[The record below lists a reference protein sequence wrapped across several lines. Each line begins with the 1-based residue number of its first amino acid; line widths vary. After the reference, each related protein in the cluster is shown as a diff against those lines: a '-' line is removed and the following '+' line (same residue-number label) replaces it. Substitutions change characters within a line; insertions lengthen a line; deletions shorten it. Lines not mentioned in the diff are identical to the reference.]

1 MFAIFLIIILGI
13 IFWPVIKA
21 GYRMWSRMRS
31 MQRFMQDPVAEMERQ
46 AREQARRQERQAR
59 RDERDAARRAA
70 ADPNLYAQGTVLR
83 KKKIPED
90 IGEYV
95 AFTEVDSTEINSCDV
110 PPVVVTEQ
118 QVVDIEWEDIK
129 D

>member
-1 MFAIFLIIILGI
+1 MFAIFLLIILGI

-21 GYRMWSRMRS
+21 GYRMWSRMRA
-31 MQRFMQDPVAEMERQ
+31 MQRFMQDPMGEMERQ

-59 RDERDAARRAA
+59 HDESKATRRAA
-70 ADPNLYAQGTVLR
+70 ADPNVYAQGSVLR

-90 IGEYV
+90 IGDYIS
-95 AFTEVDSTEINSCDV
+95 FTEIESVKIDSCDV

-118 QVVDIEWEDIK
+118 QIEDVEWEDIK
-129 D
+129 E